1 MNSSRFGVYLGL
13 RPHGEEQVLG
23 DRILVASDDSEEG
36 RYATEVASR
45 LRGEHA
51 APLAILRVD
60 QFAPSAAPGGSSP
73 GTLAGWLER
82 QPRSATSWIAQGV
95 PGIEISRF
103 GDRHR
108 ASLIVLGRRDRAG
121 RQPASLG
128 ETADA
133 VVRRAG
139 IPVLSVPKGSWPF
152 RRGLVALDE
161 TPRSHQ
167 VLDLALR
174 WSREIDLP
182 LVGVTVTQNGAGATR
197 RSVAV
202 AASAAGMAGTPPAIQ
217 VSLRTGSPAVEI
229 LEEVCAAE
237 AGVLVIGYRR
247 GGPPK
252 VVEPTETARSLL
264 LAAPC
269 AVLTVPL

>member
-1 MNSSRFGVYLGL
+1 M
-13 RPHGEEQVLG
+13 LG

-36 RYATEVASR
+36 RYATEVATR
-45 LRGEHA
+45 LRAERA

-60 QFAPSAAPGGSSP
+60 ERTPSNAGDGADQARLAA
-73 GTLAGWLER
+73 WLER
-82 QPRSATSWIAQGV
+82 QPRTATAWVAAGV

-108 ASLIVLGRRDRAG
+108 ASLIVLGRRDRSG
-121 RQPASLG
+121 QRPDSLG
-128 ETADA
+128 ETSDA
-133 VVRRAG
+133 VVRRTG
-139 IPVLSVPKGSWPF
+139 IPVLSVPKGGWPL

-161 TPRSHQ
+161 TPRAHQ
-167 VLDLALR
+167 VLELAMR
-174 WSREIDLP
+174 WSREIDLS
-182 LVGVTVTQNGAGATR
+182 LTGVTVTRMGAGHIGVR
-197 RSVAV
+197 PVLSRSLT
-202 AASAAGMAGTPPAIQ
+202 SGSGDDNGT
-217 VSLRTGSPAVEI
+217 VRVMLRSGRPVDEI
-229 LEEVCAAE
+229 LEAVGAAE
-237 AGVLVIGYRR
+237 ADVLVIGYRR